1 MKSKDSNLNPN
12 PTIILEVKNL
22 SKTYRSQAGEVIALE
37 NVNITVKKSEFL
49 AILGPSGSG
58 KSTLLNMIGAFDK
71 PTSGK
76 VFIRGIDIFS
86 SNEVQLARIRNRLI
100 GFVFQSFNLI
110 NRTTVQKNVE
120 LPAII
125 AGMNKKLRSRRAL
138 ELLKALGI
146 RNKAGYT
153 PPFLSGGQQ
162 QRVAIARALMN
173 NPAIILADEPTGN
186 LDSKTS
192 GEVARLLSRLS
203 KEFGTTILAVTHSP
217 EMAKEADRIVSLH
230 DGKIINSQ

>member
-86 SNEVQLARIRNRLI
+86 SNEVQLARKRNRLI

-217 EMAKEADRIVSLH
+217 ELAKEADRIVSLH

>member
-1 MKSKDSNLNPN
+1 MKPKDNDLNPS
-12 PTIILEVKNL
+12 IILEVKNL
-22 SKTYRSQAGEVIALE
+22 SKIYRSQAGKVVALE
-37 NVNITVKKSEFL
+37 NINLTVNKSEFL

-58 KSTLLNMIGAFDK
+58 KSTLLNMIGAFDR
-71 PTSGK
+71 PTSGR

-86 SNEVQLARIRNRLI
+86 SNEKQLAKVRNRLI

-125 AGMNKKLRSRRAL
+125 AGMNKKLRARRAL

-146 RNKAGYT
+146 RNKAAYT

-186 LDSKTS
+186 LDSRTS
-192 GEVARLLSRLS
+192 GEVARLLSRLT
-203 KEFGTTILAVTHSP
+203 KEFGTTVLAVTHSP
-217 EMAKEADRIVSLH
+217 ELAKEADRIVSLH
-230 DGKIINSQ
+230 DGKIMNSQ

>member
-1 MKSKDSNLNPN
+1 MKPKDSNLNPN
-12 PTIILEVKNL
+12 STIILEVKNL
-22 SKTYRSQAGEVIALE
+22 SKIYSSPAGDVVALE
-37 NVNITVKKSEFL
+37 NINITVSKSEFL
-49 AILGPSGSG
+49 VILGPSGSG

-71 PTSGK
+71 PTSGR

-86 SNEVQLARIRNRLI
+86 SNEVQLSRIRNRLI

-110 NRTTVQKNVE
+110 NRTTVQRNVE

-125 AGMNKKLRSRRAL
+125 GGMNKKLRARRAL

-186 LDSKTS
+186 LDSRTS
-192 GEVARLLSRLS
+192 GEVARLLGRLT
-203 KEFGTTILAVTHSP
+203 KEFGTTVIAVTHSP
-217 EMAKEADRIVSLH
+217 ELAKEADRIVSLE
-230 DGKIINSQ
+230 DGKIMNSQ